1 MLIENCKLAI
11 KSIKANKLR
20 SFLTMLGIII
30 GVAAVITI
38 MTVGDSMTENQM
50 KQMAEIG
57 MQNMDFNVGQ
67 IDWEAEVSDDDYKA
81 AQFTPEDYHD
91 IAVHFGKKV
100 AAISLKAQAGSGK
113 VNHLGKTA
121 SVNVNGISVG
131 YFKANSV
138 KLSAG
143 NFFDEYAFQMG
154 SNVALVSEKYAEQIY
169 GEDYKPE
176 QILGSELEVNMDS
189 DFYRATIIGIYE
201 PIKDLM
207 AMYGM
212 DDSKSTEVF
221 IPLKAAW
228 NFKHN
233 QEVGSSTIVV
243 ADNVDVTEFEKE
255 FVAYETERMSA
266 RLKDT
271 FKVSTFTNKSMA
283 DMEKNMMKQMTQAF
297 SLIAAIA
304 LLVGGIGVM
313 NIMTVSITE
322 RTREIGTRKALG
334 AEDSMILFQF
344 ICEAIILCL
353 IGGVIGMSLG
363 MSLGILVDKVMGFP
377 VNISFTSIYLSVGFS
392 TAIGIIFGYAPA
404 RHAAKMNPIDA
415 LRYE

>member
-143 NFFDEYAFQMG
+143 NFFDEYAFQPAG
-154 SNVALVSEKYAEQIY
+154 QE
-169 GEDYKPE
+169 
-176 QILGSELEVNMDS
+176 
-189 DFYRATIIGIYE
+189 
-201 PIKDLM
+201 
-207 AMYGM
+207 
-212 DDSKSTEVF
+212 SKCQHHPSCCYSQGV
-221 IPLKAAW
+221 
-228 NFKHN
+228 
-233 QEVGSSTIVV
+233 
-243 ADNVDVTEFEKE
+243 
-255 FVAYETERMSA
+255 
-266 RLKDT
+266 RL
-271 FKVSTFTNKSMA
+271 
-283 DMEKNMMKQMTQAF
+283 
-297 SLIAAIA
+297 
-304 LLVGGIGVM
+304 
-313 NIMTVSITE
+313 
-322 RTREIGTRKALG
+322 
-334 AEDSMILFQF
+334 
-344 ICEAIILCL
+344 
-353 IGGVIGMSLG
+353 
-363 MSLGILVDKVMGFP
+363 
-377 VNISFTSIYLSVGFS
+377 
-392 TAIGIIFGYAPA
+392 
-404 RHAAKMNPIDA
+404 
-415 LRYE
+415 